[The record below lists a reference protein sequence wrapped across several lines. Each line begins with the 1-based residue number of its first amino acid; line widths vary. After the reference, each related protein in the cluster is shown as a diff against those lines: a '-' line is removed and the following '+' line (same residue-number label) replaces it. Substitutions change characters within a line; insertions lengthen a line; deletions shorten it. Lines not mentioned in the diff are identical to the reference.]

1 MSRIECRSHES
12 CPSTATIA
20 VEVSPASSKRLLE
33 DGQRG
38 RDGRTC
44 HRALGELMGFSRQA
58 WRGFPR
64 RDRRSYARASAIKVR
79 VWPPVATLGPMEP
92 VVWCT
97 VGFSPATKNIESL
110 KSLRRLRREEQNT
123 NERRAAYLCCC
134 YMLPGY
140 MLAKG
145 WSSKW
150 HLPPTPRKEIGFPA
164 CGCHESVW
172 QPVAKSA
179 FHWRKCSRSV
189 IGPIFRA
196 CTVLLRPSQPQ
207 ARKSAWCEAQKFS
220 STCLPIANNAPSLFR
235 SVMDRT

>member
-1 MSRIECRSHES
+1 
-12 CPSTATIA
+12 
-20 VEVSPASSKRLLE
+20 
-33 DGQRG
+33 
-38 RDGRTC
+38 
-44 HRALGELMGFSRQA
+44 MGFSRQA

-150 HLPPTPRKEIGFPA
+150 HLTPRKEIGFPE